1 MRIEESLSHISNRF
15 SIVLSYVV
23 ELILFLK
30 FLGLAQCLTK
40 GQLIF
45 RKKSFMLDQMTQRNA
60 SKFVIFIEYKT
71 SYYDMICYVVVCV
84 VV

>member
-45 RKKSFMLDQMTQRNA
+45 RKKSFILHEMT
-60 SKFVIFIEYKT
+60 FPDLVEIVLVLEFL
-71 SYYDMICYVVVCV
+71 
-84 VV
+84 